1 MQAGLAAL
9 RIAGM
14 FVLGLVLGITSL
26 RVVGDMRPDPAG
38 MVVPIVGYVVIGGAA
53 LVLAPPVAG
62 AFLLVGWIA
71 PWVLVL
77 LVVADEGLKPYL
89 PFPAIVTA
97 LYALG
102 LGVAWYRSSS
112 HGQRKVPA

>member
-1 MQAGLAAL
+1 LQAGIAAL
-9 RIAGM
+9 RSVGIL
-14 FVLGLVLGITSL
+14 VLGLVLGITSL

-62 AFLLVGWIA
+62 VFLLVGWAA
-71 PWVLVL
+71 PWLLVL

-97 LYALG
+97 LYVLALG
-102 LGVAWYRSSS
+102 LAWHRSSS